1 MQVSVR
7 AHTSSE
13 TANSSLNQ
21 LWFTR
26 ERVVL
31 GPHKPACPV
40 GDVPGFASTGP
51 VRDRESAA
59 HSGDGGETHWI
70 DLSVVLSKAHG
81 SCVLVGLGGLNSGC
95 DENRGSED
103 AEMMQVQPLLLYI

>member
-40 GDVPGFASTGP
+40 GDVPGFASTSP
-51 VRDRESAA
+51 ARDRESAA
-59 HSGDGGETHWI
+59 YSGDAGETYWI
-70 DLSVVLSKAHG
+70 DLSATSPSGAEPPAKGRTRAAGPAVIGARLPLRG
-81 SCVLVGLGGLNSGC
+81 EGGT
-95 DENRGSED
+95 
-103 AEMMQVQPLLLYI
+103 

>member
-7 AHTSSE
+7 THTSSE

-40 GDVPGFASTGP
+40 GDVPGFASTGTA
-51 VRDRESAA
+51 RDRESAA
-59 HSGDGGETHWI
+59 YSGDAGEI
-70 DLSVVLSKAHG
+70 KVVLVSALPALAGGGARMMTRLKRFRG
-81 SCVLVGLGGLNSGC
+81 MTKIGGLIINDGC
-95 DENRGSED
+95 SS
-103 AEMMQVQPLLLYI
+103 LLYI